1 MGKPVAAPA
10 VERLELAIA
19 RAVTGNPPRRDL
31 VIVGADGRNMRE
43 LATDVSLISSRP
55 AWSPDGGMLAFTA
68 ATDHD
73 DSDEATDLVVVD
85 ADGGN
90 ARRLTRTGRAFAPVW
105 SPDGR
110 TIVFAE
116 RARGPVFPLTATIW
130 AIGADGGGR
139 RRLLEGARGR
149 FDVPSSFSPDGS
161 QLAFTRWTWRE
172 GGGAGVAN
180 PPAIYRL
187 DTRSLEPSRLAER
200 AADPAFSPDGAKIAY
215 VSDRDENGEL
225 AYGDKVSYANE
236 LYVMGADGEGAR
248 RLTRTRDLNERA
260 PSWSPD
266 GGRIAYERGEV
277 VGNAEGTVVLTVR
290 PDGSCPRRIAFD
302 PGLAVWYR
310 GPVWRPGRL
319 TGDAILACAGGPTRP
334 ALVPLAGN
342 LTLADARRFRRFGLY
357 WVGHRFEQ
365 FVLSSISRE
374 VTSAPGGRGP
384 VVSLFYGGFQIQLW
398 PACARV
404 PAHVH
409 GGAEGRI
416 SVRGVGGFVFEGGN
430 RLEVV
435 TGRTTIVIFG
445 ERGQIV
451 RVARALRPLNPRA
464 APGGAGELPPPVPGA
479 LAGELRCR

>member
-1 MGKPVAAPA
+1 MAKPVAVPA
-10 VERLELAIA
+10 VERLELAIG
-19 RAVTGNPPRRDL
+19 RAVTGNPPRRGL
-31 VIVGADGRNMRE
+31 VLVAADGANMRE
-43 LATDVSLISSRP
+43 LATGVSPISSRP
-55 AWSPDGGMLAFTA
+55 SWSPDGAALAFA
-68 ATDHD
+68 ATTR
-73 DSDEATDLVVVD
+73 DEGDERTDLFVVD
-85 ADGGN
+85 ADGGGT
-90 ARRLTRTGRAFAPVW
+90 RRLTRTGRAFAPVW

-116 RARGPVFPLTATIW
+116 RAPRPVLPLTATIW
-130 AIGADGGGR
+130 AMSVEGGGR
-139 RRLLEGARGR
+139 RMLLERGR
-149 FDVPSSFSPDGS
+149 FDVPSSFSPDGL

-172 GGGAGVAN
+172 GNGGRVEN
-180 PPAIYRL
+180 RSAIYLL

-200 AADPAFSPDGAKIAY
+200 AADPDFSPDGARIAY

-225 AYGDKVSYANE
+225 SYGDRVSYANE
-236 LYVMGADGEGAR
+236 LYVMDADGDSAQ
-248 RLTRTRDLNERA
+248 RLTRTRDLNEQA

-266 GGRIAYERGEV
+266 GALVAYQRGEV
-277 VGNAEGTVVLTVR
+277 TGNAEGTVVLTVR

-310 GPVWRPGRL
+310 DPVWRPGRL
-319 TGDAILACAGGPTRP
+319 AGGSYLLCADSPTRP
-334 ALVPLAGN
+334 TPVPLAGN
-342 LTLADARRFRRFGLY
+342 LTLADARRFDRFGLY
-357 WVGHRFEQ
+357 WVGRRFEQ
-365 FVLSSISRE
+365 FILSSISRE

-416 SVRGVGGFVFEGGN
+416 SVRGVEGFVFEGGN

-435 TGRTTIVIFG
+435 TGKTTIVIFG
-445 ERGQIV
+445 ERHQVV
-451 RVARALRPLNPRA
+451 RVARALRALNPPVAR
-464 APGGAGELPPPVPGA
+464 GGAGALPRPAAGA